1 MSDQWQAAQAAQA
14 QAAQAA
20 AKAEEERKAAV
31 KTEYE
36 QRKERTAQLTNLTL
50 QATDGNS
57 QQPTPTQEENDLA
70 ALGLLHPDE
79 KSNPPA
85 NPMPPLAAQQAY
97 LREGTALPSA
107 PAPVTTTATTA
118 PRTTTT
124 TTTAPRTTST
134 TSGSTGASGA

>member
-79 KSNPPA
+79 KSSPPA

-97 LREGTALPSA
+97 LREGTALPNA
-107 PAPVTTTATTA
+107 PAPVTTTA
-118 PRTTTT
+118 PRTTAATT
-124 TTTAPRTTST
+124 PPRAEPDRTVPRSER
-134 TSGSTGASGA
+134 S

>member
-1 MSDQWQAAQAAQA
+1 MSDQAQAARAAEQ
-14 QAAQAA
+14 QAQAA

-36 QRKERTAQLTNLTL
+36 QRKERTAALTNLTL

-97 LREGTALPSA
+97 LQSGTALPSA
-107 PAPVTTTATTA
+107 PATSPAA

-124 TTTAPRTTST
+124 PPRAEPERTVPRSER
-134 TSGSTGASGA
+134 S